1 MTHTLSIQVNGE
13 PLALPSSDTTHA
25 PLEVLLTHLEMTT
38 TARGV
43 AIAIND
49 EVVPR
54 STWTQHTLHAHD
66 RVEIIR
72 ATQGG

>member
-1 MTHTLSIQVNGE
+1 MQIELNGQTRSLDAETLDVE
-13 PLALPSSDTTHA
+13 ALLRDLQIEQRH
-25 PLEVLLTHLEMTT
+25 
-38 TARGV
+38 GV

-49 EVVPR
+49 RVVPR
-54 STWTQHTLHAHD
+54 STWQTHTVQDGD

>member
-1 MTHTLSIQVNGE
+1 MTHALPLMVNGE
-13 PLALPSSDTTHA
+13 PLHLPSDDAERA
-25 PLEVLLTHLEMTT
+25 PLDALLTHLEMP
-38 TARGV
+38 AVRGV

-54 STWTQHTLHAHD
+54 STWATHTLRPHD